1 MVAPLLRALMSIPR
15 RPESRLILVPLRE
28 TRPPFYDLR
37 DDYNVMLRGRKV
49 GRIRFNHKTYPH
61 EAHVPWR
68 WFLNDMERNR
78 MADGLC
84 TSREEA
90 MTAFRE
96 AFDRVLD
103 NTIDRSA

>member
-1 MVAPLLRALMSIPR
+1 MGRPAPVTGHVVAPLLRALMSIPR

-68 WFLNDMERNR
+68 WFLNDMG
-78 MADGLC
+78 A
-84 TSREEA
+84 
-90 MTAFRE
+90 TAWRTVC
-96 AFDRVLD
+96 AQAARK
-103 NTIDRSA
+103 R